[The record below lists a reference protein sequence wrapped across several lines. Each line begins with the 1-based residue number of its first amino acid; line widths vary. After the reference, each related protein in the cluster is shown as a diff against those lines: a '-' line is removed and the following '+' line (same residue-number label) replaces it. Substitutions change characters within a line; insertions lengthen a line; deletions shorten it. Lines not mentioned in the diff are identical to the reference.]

1 MCEWK
6 EQDPHCHVDPVTR
19 LKMQPLKTQREMNLE
34 LVNKAN
40 GRPVKQKNAIS
51 REWKILSLLH
61 FSCACVCG

>member
-1 MCEWK
+1 
-6 EQDPHCHVDPVTR
+6 
-19 LKMQPLKTQREMNLE
+19 MNLE